1 LAKKLTDI
9 AIRNMKPSSV
19 RQEIPDG
26 NGLYL
31 IVQTSGAKSFALR
44 FRRDGKQTKL
54 TLGTYFAGDLKE
66 APEPTIGG
74 VLTLKGARKL
84 AADAMLEI
92 GRGGDPGAAKR
103 QAREKWQQ
111 AAADT
116 LEAIATQYMK
126 RECGMKID
134 AEGNVTFDDNSE
146 VRTAP
151 DRWRILRRQVFPAL
165 GSTPVTKIRKS
176 DIVQMLDDLADGKL
190 KDDEGE
196 LIEGGRVS
204 ADRCLALIRR
214 ILNWHASRSDDYR
227 PPLLKG
233 LSRVKTLSN
242 ARARVLKDDELRVI
256 WKVSGEAQP
265 FPALV
270 RFLLLTGARRSEASE
285 MRWEEVK
292 DGDWLLPASRNK
304 TKRDL
309 LRPLSRTA
317 QALLEQQPKVCHF
330 VFTPDGRSHI
340 SAYGPHKAK
349 FDAAVLREL
358 KKEDPKAKPLE
369 NWTLHDLRRTARS
382 LMSRAGV
389 PERHAE
395 QCLGHV
401 IGGVQGIY
409 DRHRYLDEMRRAY
422 EALARQIET
431 IVNPPTGNVVAFQK
445 AGE

>member
-1 LAKKLTDI
+1 MATLTDI
-9 AIRNMKPSSV
+9 KIRAM
-19 RQEIPDG
+19 RGGTARREIPDG

-44 FRRDGKQTKL
+44 FRHAGRPAKL
-54 TLGTYFAGDLKE
+54 TLGTYFAGDIKD

-84 AADAMLEI
+84 AADTMLEI
-92 GRGGDPGAAKR
+92 GRGGDPATAKR
-103 QAREKWQQ
+103 QTREKWQQ

-116 LEAIATQYMK
+116 FEAIAIQYMK

-134 AEGNVTFDDNSE
+134 AKGNATFDDNSD

-151 DRWRILRRQVFPAL
+151 DRWRILRRQVLPAL
-165 GSTPVTKIRKS
+165 GSIPVTKIRKS
-176 DIVQMLDDLADGKL
+176 DIVQMLDKLADGKL
-190 KDDEGE
+190 KNDEQE
-196 LIEGGRVS
+196 FIEGGKVA

-233 LSRVKTLSN
+233 LSRVKTLNN

-256 WKVSGEAQP
+256 LRTASQLEGP
-265 FPALV
+265 FPACL

-304 TKRDL
+304 SKRDL
-309 LRPLSRTA
+309 LRPLGRAA
-317 QALLEQQPKVCHF
+317 QAVLAQQPKICHF
-330 VFTPDGRSHI
+330 VFTTNGRSPI
-340 SAYGPHKAK
+340 SGYGANKAT

-358 KKEDPKAKPLE
+358 KKEDPKAEPLE

-382 LMSRAGV
+382 LMSRVGV

-409 DRHRYLDEMRRAY
+409 DRHKYLDEMRMAY
-422 EALARQIET
+422 EKLAALIER
-431 IVNPPTGNVVAFQK
+431 IVTPTGDNVVAFGK
-445 AGE
+445 A

>member
-1 LAKKLTDI
+1 LARKLTDI
-9 AIRNMKPSSV
+9 AIRNMKPGPA
-19 RQEIPDG
+19 RREIPDG

-44 FRRDGKQTKL
+44 FRQDGKPTKL
-54 TLGTYFAGDLKE
+54 TLGTWFAGNAKE
-66 APEPTIGG
+66 APEPKIGG
-74 VLTLKGARKL
+74 PLMLAGARRL
-84 AADAMLEI
+84 AADTMI
-92 GRGGDPGAAKR
+92 QIDTGSDPVTSKR
-103 QAREKWQQ
+103 QAKEKSQQ
-111 AAADT
+111 VAADT
-116 LEAIATQYMK
+116 FEAIATQYMK

-134 AEGNVTFDDNSE
+134 AEGNATFDDE

-165 GSTPVTKIRKS
+165 GSIPVTRIRKS
-176 DIVQMLDDLADGKL
+176 DIVQMLDKLADGKL
-190 KDDEGE
+190 KNDEQE
-196 LIEGGRVS
+196 FIEGGKVS

-256 WKVSGEAQP
+256 WRTAIELEGP
-265 FPALV
+265 FPAFL
-270 RFLLLTGARRSEASE
+270 RFLLLTGARRSEASK

-309 LRPLSRTA
+309 LRPLSRA
-317 QALLEQQPKVCHF
+317 GKAVIAQQPEICDF
-330 VFTPDGRSHI
+330 VFTTNGRSPV
-340 SAYGPHKAK
+340 SGYGANKAM
-349 FDAAVLREL
+349 FDAAVLAEL

-409 DRHRYLDEMRRAY
+409 DRHRYLDEMRMAY

-431 IVNPPTGNVVAFQK
+431 IISPPAGNVVAFQK